1 MGECKDDEDHV
12 SMGTIAI
19 RQCREILNN
28 VEHVIAIEMLC
39 AAQAYDLLTEN
50 NPLKAGKGTREAYK
64 IIREKIP
71 YLDVVEWLSCYFFTI
86 SVVINRQMTIEFQP
100 NDSGAERLPQI
111 FNIQLSIFN
120 CYVFVCSSS
129 LRSNDPW

>member
-1 MGECKDDEDHV
+1 
-12 SMGTIAI
+12 MGTIAI

-71 YLDVVEWLSCYFFTI
+71 YLDKDRVLSKDI
-86 SVVINRQMTIEFQP
+86 DAMVS
-100 NDSGAERLPQI
+100 L
-111 FNIQLSIFN
+111 
-120 CYVFVCSSS
+120 
-129 LRSNDPW
+129 LRSEAIVKGVEEAVGELK

>member
-1 MGECKDDEDHV
+1 
-12 SMGTIAI
+12 MGTIAI

-28 VEHVIAIEMLC
+28 VEHVIAVEMLC

-100 NDSGAERLPQI
+100 NDSEATSTNIQYSI
-111 FNIQLSIFN
+111 VNIQLLYLCLF
-120 CYVFVCSSS
+120 VF
-129 LRSNDPW
+129 LKE